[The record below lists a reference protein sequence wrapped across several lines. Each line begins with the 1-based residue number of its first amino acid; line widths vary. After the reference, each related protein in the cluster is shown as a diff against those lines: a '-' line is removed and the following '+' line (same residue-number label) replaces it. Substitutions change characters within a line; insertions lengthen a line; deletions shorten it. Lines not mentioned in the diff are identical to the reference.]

1 MEERIDQTLEGIQ
14 STLRQVAPES
24 AAPLDVGSLE
34 AELGYFGSCN
44 VDRQPRR
51 RHSHHIEWRSPGRR
65 SGSRS
70 A

>member
-44 VDRQPRR
+44 VDRQPR
-51 RHSHHIEWRSPGRR
+51 
-65 SGSRS
+65 
-70 A
+70 